1 MAILFSNE
9 QTNRAR
15 KKYLGKFYFIND
27 KLKIF
32 QILINKLL
40 IYFFNFKISIINLK
54 RKFMKLFLKISSNN
68 KSGQSNILL
77 NIDDNKI
84 KNISKELKEKDYI
97 FVPNFIENEC
107 YLNILNNWPNIN
119 FFKQNNNIIKYL
131 SVGFRCREG
140 IFSEEDEKIIKLHP
154 ELKNLYEFLL
164 SLQFKKVINSILS
177 FENKDFYI
185 QVYAKKSS
193 ILRLFVYKKNK
204 SLFCSVECL
213 NESEDIAKIRQ
224 DANMILKSF
233 NKKIYL
239 TGDKIFDIIQK
250 RYSVLSTKDYKILKN
265 FKKRILDT
273 NLIPS
278 PWESASGQTRLN
290 ILESTLKDIK

>member
-119 FFKQNNNIIKYL
+119 SFKQNNNIIKYL

-177 FENKDFYI
+177 FENKDFYNYDI
-185 QVYAKKSS
+185 KSTMAGNNSFLIPHVDGMSKTTNCAYNFIYFLDGNDDDLLNSGATSIFKDNSFSKPIITPKTMKNSVLIYKSS
-193 ILRLFVYKKNK
+193 EKLFHGFDFTKLPKNSYRK
-204 SLFCSVECL
+204 TVNFLFFP
-213 NESEDIAKIRQ
+213 K
-224 DANMILKSF
+224 
-233 NKKIYL
+233 
-239 TGDKIFDIIQK
+239 
-250 RYSVLSTKDYKILKN
+250 
-265 FKKRILDT
+265 
-273 NLIPS
+273 
-278 PWESASGQTRLN
+278 
-290 ILESTLKDIK
+290 